1 MNEPISMPP
10 WWLALTKVLC
20 EAEPDEALRLR
31 LSRFRGKVPFQL
43 FHLWQTEVVMPM
55 LGEALP
61 EHQQALLA
69 LQSLH
74 HRAALGVIG
83 RQGEWR
89 AALKPVL
96 LALYRKAYAYD
107 AAYTMAHA
115 SAMTYGLAPANTAM
129 IAEHF
134 GDAEAFAEYYAQL
147 NTEAAAS
154 AFAQAHASANAEV
167 SARAFAADDAE
178 SCAQICGASVRVYVG
193 ACASSDEQR
202 HAALNHLAA
211 GLERSLA
218 TLQSRSTGERH
229 E

>member
-1 MNEPISMPP
+1 MNEPISMPR

-20 EAEPDEALRLR
+20 EAEPNAALRLR
-31 LSRFRGKVPFQL
+31 QLQGHVPFQL
-43 FHLWQTEVVMPM
+43 FHRWQADVVLPM
-55 LGEALP
+55 LGESLP
-61 EHQQALLA
+61 EHQQALFA

-74 HRAALGVIG
+74 QRAALGVIG

-115 SAMTYGLAPANTAM
+115 SALTYGLAPANRAM

-147 NTEAAAS
+147 NTEAAAT

-167 SARAFAADDAE
+167 SARAFAADDADT
-178 SCAQICGASVRVYVG
+178 CAQVCGASVRVYVG
-193 ACASSDEQR
+193 ACAQADEQR
-202 HAALNHLAA
+202 NAALNHLAA
-211 GLERSLA
+211 GLDRSLA

>member
-1 MNEPISMPP
+1 MSEPILMPQ

-20 EAEPDEALRLR
+20 EAEPDEALRLH
-31 LSRFRGKVPFQL
+31 LSRISGQVPFQL
-43 FHLWQTEVVMPM
+43 FHLWQADVVMPM
-55 LGEALP
+55 LCEALP

-74 HRAALGVIG
+74 QRAALGVIG

-107 AAYTMAHA
+107 AAYAKAHA
-115 SAMTYGLAPANTAM
+115 SAMTYGLAPANAAM

-147 NTEAAAS
+147 NTEAAAT

-167 SARAFAADDAE
+167 SARAFADDDAE
-178 SCAQICGASVRVYVG
+178 TCAQICGASVRVYVG
-193 ACASSDEQR
+193 ACAWSDEQR
-202 HAALNHLAA
+202 HAVYNQLAT

>member
-1 MNEPISMPP
+1 MNNPIAMPR

-20 EAEPDEALRLR
+20 EADSNAALRLR
-31 LSRFRGKVPFQL
+31 QLRGQVPFQL
-43 FHLWQTEVVMPM
+43 FHLWQADVVMPM
-55 LGEALP
+55 LCEALP
-61 EHQQALLA
+61 EHQQALLV
-69 LQSLH
+69 LKSLH
-74 HRAALGVIG
+74 QRAALGVIG

-89 AALKPVL
+89 ATLKPVL

-107 AAYTMAHA
+107 AAYAKAHA
-115 SAMTYGLAPANTAM
+115 SAMTYGRAPANSAT
-129 IAEHF
+129 ISEQF

-147 NTEAAAS
+147 NTEAAAT

-167 SARAFAADDAE
+167 SARAFADDDADT
-178 SCAQICGASVRVYVG
+178 CAQVCGASVRVYVG

-202 HAALNHLAA
+202 HAVFNHLAA
-211 GLERSLA
+211 GLDRSLA

>member
-1 MNEPISMPP
+1 MNDPISTPR

-20 EAEPDEALRLR
+20 EADSNAALRLR
-31 LSRFRGKVPFQL
+31 QLRGQVPFQL
-43 FHLWQTEVVMPM
+43 FHLWQADVVMPM
-55 LGEALP
+55 LCEALP

-74 HRAALGVIG
+74 QRAALGVIG

-89 AALKPVL
+89 ATLKPVL
-96 LALYRKAYAYD
+96 LALYRKAYPYD
-107 AAYTMAHA
+107 AAYAKAHA
-115 SAMTYGLAPANTAM
+115 SAMTYGLAPANSAT
-129 IAEHF
+129 ISEHF

-147 NTEAAAS
+147 NTEAAAT

-167 SARAFAADDAE
+167 SARVFADDDADT
-178 SCAQICGASVRVYVG
+178 CAQVCGASVRVYVG
-193 ACASSDEQR
+193 ACAWSDEQR
-202 HAALNHLAA
+202 HAVFNHLAA
-211 GLERSLA
+211 GLDRSLA

>member
-1 MNEPISMPP
+1 MNDQISMPR

-20 EAEPDEALRLR
+20 EADSNAALRLR
-31 LSRFRGKVPFQL
+31 QLRGQVPFQL
-43 FHLWQTEVVMPM
+43 FHLWQADVVMPM
-55 LGEALP
+55 LCGALP

-74 HRAALGVIG
+74 QRAALGVIG

-89 AALKPVL
+89 ATLKPVL
-96 LALYRKAYAYD
+96 LALYRKAYPYD
-107 AAYTMAHA
+107 AAYAKAHA
-115 SAMTYGLAPANTAM
+115 SAMTYGLAPANSAT
-129 IAEHF
+129 ISEHF

-147 NTEAAAS
+147 NTEAAAT

-167 SARAFAADDAE
+167 SARAFADDDADT
-178 SCAQICGASVRVYVG
+178 CAQVCGASVRVYVG

-202 HAALNHLAA
+202 HAVFNHLVA
-211 GLERSLA
+211 GLDRSLA

>member
-31 LSRFRGKVPFQL
+31 LSRFRGQVPFQL
-43 FHLWQTEVVMPM
+43 FHRWQADVVMPM
-55 LGEALP
+55 LCEALP
-61 EHQQALLA
+61 EHSQALIA

-74 HRAALGVIG
+74 QRAALGVIG

-89 AALKPVL
+89 ATLKPVL
-96 LALYRKAYAYD
+96 LMLYRKAYAYD
-107 AAYTMAHA
+107 AAYAKAHA
-115 SAMTYGLAPANTAM
+115 SALTYGLAPANTAM
-129 IAEHF
+129 ITEHF

-147 NTEAAAS
+147 NTEAAAT

-167 SARAFAADDAE
+167 SARAFAADDE
-178 SCAQICGASVRVYVG
+178 DTCAQICRASVRVYVE
-193 ACASSDEQR
+193 ACSQTDEQR
-202 HAALNHLAA
+202 HAALNQLAA

>member
-1 MNEPISMPP
+1 MNEPIFMPQ

-20 EAEPDEALRLR
+20 EAEPDEALSLR
-31 LSRFRGKVPFQL
+31 LSRFHGQVPFQL
-43 FHLWQTEVVMPM
+43 FHLWQADVVMPM
-55 LGEALP
+55 LCEALP
-61 EHQQALLA
+61 EHQQSLLA

-74 HRAALGVIG
+74 RRAALGVIG

-89 AALKPVL
+89 ATLKPVL

-107 AAYTMAHA
+107 AAYAKAHA

-129 IAEHF
+129 ISEHF

-147 NTEAAAS
+147 NTEAAAT

-167 SARAFAADDAE
+167 SARAFADDDADT
-178 SCAQICGASVRVYVG
+178 CAQICGASVRVYVG
-193 ACASSDEQR
+193 ACAQADEQR
-202 HAALNHLAA
+202 NALLNQLAA
-211 GLERSLA
+211 GLEQSLA

>member
-1 MNEPISMPP
+1 MNEPISMPQ
-10 WWLALTKVLC
+10 WWLVLNKVLC

-31 LSRFRGKVPFQL
+31 LSRFHGQVPFQL
-43 FHLWQTEVVMPM
+43 FHQWQADVVMPM
-55 LGEALP
+55 LCKAVP

-74 HRAALGVIG
+74 QRAALGVIG

-89 AALKPVL
+89 ATLKPVL

-107 AAYTMAHA
+107 AAYAKAHA
-115 SAMTYGLAPANTAM
+115 SALTYGLAPANTAM

-147 NTEAAAS
+147 NTEAAAT

-167 SARAFAADDAE
+167 SARAFADDDADT
-178 SCAQICGASVRVYVG
+178 CAQICGASVRVCVG
-193 ACASSDEQR
+193 ACAQTDEQR
-202 HAALNHLAA
+202 NAVFNHLAA

>member
-1 MNEPISMPP
+1 MNDPIAMPR

-20 EAEPDEALRLR
+20 EADSNAALRLR
-31 LSRFRGKVPFQL
+31 QLRGQVPFQL
-43 FHLWQTEVVMPM
+43 FHLWQADVVMPM
-55 LGEALP
+55 LCEALP
-61 EHQQALLA
+61 EHQQALLV

-74 HRAALGVIG
+74 QRAALGVIG

-89 AALKPVL
+89 ATLKPVL

-107 AAYTMAHA
+107 AAYAKAHA
-115 SAMTYGLAPANTAM
+115 SAMTYGRAPANSAT
-129 IAEHF
+129 ISEHF

-147 NTEAAAS
+147 NTEAAAT

-167 SARAFAADDAE
+167 SARAFADDDADT
-178 SCAQICGASVRVYVG
+178 CAQVCGASVRVYVA

-202 HAALNHLAA
+202 HAVFNHLAA
-211 GLERSLA
+211 GLDRSLA

>member
-1 MNEPISMPP
+1 MNDPISMPR

-20 EAEPDEALRLR
+20 EADSNAALRLR
-31 LSRFRGKVPFQL
+31 QLRGQVPFQL
-43 FHLWQTEVVMPM
+43 FHLWQADVVMPM
-55 LGEALP
+55 LCEALP
-61 EHQQALLA
+61 EHQQALLV

-74 HRAALGVIG
+74 QRAALGVIG

-89 AALKPVL
+89 ATLKPVL

-107 AAYTMAHA
+107 AAYAKAHA
-115 SAMTYGLAPANTAM
+115 SAMAYGRAPANSAT
-129 IAEHF
+129 ISEHF

-147 NTEAAAS
+147 NTEAAAA

-167 SARAFAADDAE
+167 SARAFADDDADT
-178 SCAQICGASVRVYVG
+178 CAQVCGASVRVYVE

-202 HAALNHLAA
+202 HAVFNHLAA
-211 GLERSLA
+211 GLDRSLA

>member
-1 MNEPISMPP
+1 MNNPIAMPR

-20 EAEPDEALRLR
+20 EADSNAALPLR
-31 LSRFRGKVPFQL
+31 QLRGQVPFQL
-43 FHLWQTEVVMPM
+43 FHLWQADVVMPM
-55 LGEALP
+55 LCEALP
-61 EHQQALLA
+61 EHQQALLV

-74 HRAALGVIG
+74 QRAALGVIG

-89 AALKPVL
+89 ATLKPVL

-107 AAYTMAHA
+107 AAYAKAHA
-115 SAMTYGLAPANTAM
+115 SAMTYGRAPANSAM
-129 IAEHF
+129 ISEHF
-134 GDAEAFAEYYAQL
+134 GGAEAFAGYYAQL
-147 NTEAAAS
+147 NTEAAAT

-167 SARAFAADDAE
+167 SARAFADDDADT
-178 SCAQICGASVRVYVG
+178 CAQVCGASVRVYVG

-202 HAALNHLAA
+202 HAVFNHLAT
-211 GLERSLA
+211 GLDRSLA

>member
-1 MNEPISMPP
+1 MNDPISMPR

-20 EAEPDEALRLR
+20 EADSNAALRLR
-31 LSRFRGKVPFQL
+31 QLRGQVPFQL
-43 FHLWQTEVVMPM
+43 FHLWQADVVMPM
-55 LGEALP
+55 LCEALP
-61 EHQQALLA
+61 EHQQALLV

-74 HRAALGVIG
+74 QRAALGVIG

-89 AALKPVL
+89 ATLKPVL

-107 AAYTMAHA
+107 AAYAKAHA
-115 SAMTYGLAPANTAM
+115 SAMTYGCAPANSAT
-129 IAEHF
+129 ISEHF
-134 GDAEAFAEYYAQL
+134 GGAEAFAEYYAQL
-147 NTEAAAS
+147 NTEAAAT

-167 SARAFAADDAE
+167 SARAFADDDADT
-178 SCAQICGASVRVYVG
+178 CAQVCGASVRVYVG

-202 HAALNHLAA
+202 HAVFNHLAA
-211 GLERSLA
+211 GLDRSLA

>member
-1 MNEPISMPP
+1 MNEPTLMPQ
-10 WWLALTKVLC
+10 WWLTLTKVLC
-20 EAEPDEALRLR
+20 EVEPDEALRLR
-31 LSRFRGKVPFQL
+31 LSRVRGQVPFQL
-43 FHLWQTEVVMPM
+43 FHLWQADVVMPM
-55 LGEALP
+55 LGDALP

-74 HRAALGVIG
+74 QRAALGVIG

-89 AALKPVL
+89 ATLKPVL

-107 AAYTMAHA
+107 AAYAKAHA
-115 SAMTYGLAPANTAM
+115 SALSYGLAPANTAM

-147 NTEAAAS
+147 NTEAAAT

-167 SARAFAADDAE
+167 SARAFAADDAAT
-178 SCAQICGASVRVYVG
+178 CAQVCGSTVRVYVG

-202 HAALNHLAA
+202 HAALNHLVA

>member
-1 MNEPISMPP
+1 MNDPISMPR

-20 EAEPDEALRLR
+20 EADSNAALRLR
-31 LSRFRGKVPFQL
+31 QLRGQVPFQL
-43 FHLWQTEVVMPM
+43 FHLCQADVVMPM
-55 LGEALP
+55 LCEALP

-74 HRAALGVIG
+74 QRAALGVIG

-89 AALKPVL
+89 ATLKPVL
-96 LALYRKAYAYD
+96 LALYRKAYPYD
-107 AAYTMAHA
+107 AAYAKAHA
-115 SAMTYGLAPANTAM
+115 SAMTYGLAPANSAT
-129 IAEHF
+129 ISEHF

-147 NTEAAAS
+147 NTEAAAT

-167 SARAFAADDAE
+167 SARAFADDDADT
-178 SCAQICGASVRVYVG
+178 CAQVCGASVRVYVG
-193 ACASSDEQR
+193 ACAWSDEQR
-202 HAALNHLAA
+202 HAVFNHLAA

>member
-1 MNEPISMPP
+1 MNNPIAMPR

-20 EAEPDEALRLR
+20 EADSNAALRLR
-31 LSRFRGKVPFQL
+31 QLRGQVPFQL
-43 FHLWQTEVVMPM
+43 FHLWQADVVMPM
-55 LGEALP
+55 LCEALP
-61 EHQQALLA
+61 EHQQALLV

-74 HRAALGVIG
+74 QRAALGVIG

-89 AALKPVL
+89 ATLKPVL

-107 AAYTMAHA
+107 AAYAKAHA
-115 SAMTYGLAPANTAM
+115 SAMTYGRAPANSAT
-129 IAEHF
+129 ISEHF
-134 GDAEAFAEYYAQL
+134 GGAEAFAEYYAQL
-147 NTEAAAS
+147 NTEAAAT

-167 SARAFAADDAE
+167 SARAFADDDADT
-178 SCAQICGASVRVYVG
+178 CAQVCGASVRVYVG

-202 HAALNHLAA
+202 HAVFNHLAA
-211 GLERSLA
+211 GLDRSLA

>member
-1 MNEPISMPP
+1 MNDQISMPR

-20 EAEPDEALRLR
+20 EADSDAALRLR
-31 LSRFRGKVPFQL
+31 QLRGQVPFQL
-43 FHLWQTEVVMPM
+43 FHLWQADVVMPM
-55 LGEALP
+55 LCEALP

-74 HRAALGVIG
+74 QRAALGVIG

-89 AALKPVL
+89 ATLKPVL
-96 LALYRKAYAYD
+96 LALYRKAYPYD
-107 AAYTMAHA
+107 AAYAKAHA
-115 SAMTYGLAPANTAM
+115 SARTYGLAPANSAA
-129 IAEHF
+129 ISEHF

-147 NTEAAAS
+147 NTEAAAT

-167 SARAFAADDAE
+167 SARAFADDDADT
-178 SCAQICGASVRVYVG
+178 CAQVCGASVRVYVG
-193 ACASSDEQR
+193 ACAWSDEQR
-202 HAALNHLAA
+202 HAVFNHLAA
-211 GLERSLA
+211 GLDRSLA

>member
-1 MNEPISMPP
+1 MNEPILMPR

-20 EAEPDEALRLR
+20 EAEPEEALRLR
-31 LSRFRGKVPFQL
+31 LSRLHGQVPFQL
-43 FHLWQTEVVMPM
+43 FHLWQADVVMPM
-55 LGEALP
+55 LCEALP
-61 EHQQALLA
+61 EHQQALFS

-74 HRAALGVIG
+74 QRAALGVIG

-96 LALYRKAYAYD
+96 LTLYRKAYAYD
-107 AAYTMAHA
+107 AAYAQAHA
-115 SAMTYGLAPANTAM
+115 SALTYGLAPANTAM

-147 NTEAAAS
+147 NTEAAAT
-154 AFAQAHASANAEV
+154 AFAQVHASANAEV
-167 SARAFAADDAE
+167 SARAFAKDDADT
-178 SCAQICGASVRVYVG
+178 CAQICGASVRVYVG

>member
-1 MNEPISMPP
+1 MSEPTSMPQ

-31 LSRFRGKVPFQL
+31 LSRFNEQVPFQL
-43 FHLWQTEVVMPM
+43 FHLWQADVVLPM

-61 EHQQALLA
+61 EHRQALLA

-74 HRAALGVIG
+74 QRAALGVLG

-89 AALKPVL
+89 ATLKPVL

-107 AAYTMAHA
+107 AAYAKAHA
-115 SAMTYGLAPANTAM
+115 SALTYGLAPANSAM

-147 NTEAAAS
+147 NTEAAAT

-167 SARAFAADDAE
+167 SARAFAGDDADT
-178 SCAQICGASVRVYVG
+178 CAQVCGASVRVYVG

-211 GLERSLA
+211 GLDRSLA

>member
-1 MNEPISMPP
+1 MNEPISMPR
-10 WWLALTKVLC
+10 WLLNLTQVLC
-20 EAEPDEALRLR
+20 ETGQADTLRKRINDGEGPVPLR
-31 LSRFRGKVPFQL
+31 L
-43 FHLWQTEVVMPM
+43 FHLWQADVVMPM
-55 LGEALP
+55 LCEALP
-61 EHQQALLA
+61 EHQQSLLA

-74 HRAALGVIG
+74 QRAALGVIG

-96 LALYRKAYAYD
+96 LTLYRKAYAYD
-107 AAYTMAHA
+107 AAYAKAHA
-115 SAMTYGLAPANTAM
+115 SALTYGLAPANSAM
-129 IAEHF
+129 IGEHF

-147 NTEAAAS
+147 NTEAAAN

-167 SARAFAADDAE
+167 SARAFAADDE
-178 SCAQICGASVRVYVG
+178 DTCAQICGASVRVYVG
-193 ACASSDEQR
+193 ACAQTDEQR
-202 HAALNHLAA
+202 NAVFNQLAA

>member
-1 MNEPISMPP
+1 MNDPISMPR

-20 EAEPDEALRLR
+20 EADSNAALRLR
-31 LSRFRGKVPFQL
+31 QLRGQVPFQL
-43 FHLWQTEVVMPM
+43 FHLWQADVVVPM
-55 LGEALP
+55 LCEALP

-74 HRAALGVIG
+74 QRAALGVIG

-89 AALKPVL
+89 ATLKPVL
-96 LALYRKAYAYD
+96 LALYRKAYPYD
-107 AAYTMAHA
+107 AAYAKAHA
-115 SAMTYGLAPANTAM
+115 SAMTYGLAPANSAT
-129 IAEHF
+129 ISEHF

-147 NTEAAAS
+147 NTEAAAT

-167 SARAFAADDAE
+167 SARAFADDDADT
-178 SCAQICGASVRVYVG
+178 CAQVCGASVRVYVG
-193 ACASSDEQR
+193 VCAWSDEQR
-202 HAALNHLAA
+202 HAVFNHLAA
-211 GLERSLA
+211 GLDRSLA

>member
-1 MNEPISMPP
+1 MNEPILMPR

-20 EAEPDEALRLR
+20 EAEPNAALRLR
-31 LSRFRGKVPFQL
+31 QLQGHAPFQL
-43 FHLWQTEVVMPM
+43 FHLWQADVVMPM

-74 HRAALGVIG
+74 QRAALGVIG

-107 AAYTMAHA
+107 AAYAKAHA
-115 SAMTYGLAPANTAM
+115 SALTYGLAPANTAM

-147 NTEAAAS
+147 NTEAAATT
-154 AFAQAHASANAEV
+154 FAQAHASANAEV
-167 SARAFAADDAE
+167 SARAFADDDADT
-178 SCAQICGASVRVYVG
+178 CAQICGASVRVYVG
-193 ACASSDEQR
+193 ACAQTDEQR

>member
-1 MNEPISMPP
+1 MNDPISTPR

-20 EAEPDEALRLR
+20 EADSNAALRLR
-31 LSRFRGKVPFQL
+31 QLRGQVPFQL
-43 FHLWQTEVVMPM
+43 FHLWQTDVVMPM
-55 LGEALP
+55 LCEALP

-74 HRAALGVIG
+74 QRAALGVIG

-89 AALKPVL
+89 ATLKPVL
-96 LALYRKAYAYD
+96 LALYRKAYPYD
-107 AAYTMAHA
+107 AAYAKAHA
-115 SAMTYGLAPANTAM
+115 SAMTYGLAPANSAT
-129 IAEHF
+129 ISEHF

-147 NTEAAAS
+147 NTEAAAT

-167 SARAFAADDAE
+167 SARVFADDDADT
-178 SCAQICGASVRVYVG
+178 CAQVCGASVRVYVG
-193 ACASSDEQR
+193 ACAWSDEQR
-202 HAALNHLAA
+202 HAVFNHLAA
-211 GLERSLA
+211 GLDRSLA

>member
-1 MNEPISMPP
+1 MNDPISMPR

-20 EAEPDEALRLR
+20 EADSNAALRLR
-31 LSRFRGKVPFQL
+31 QLRGQVPFQL
-43 FHLWQTEVVMPM
+43 FHFWQADVVVPM
-55 LGEALP
+55 LCEALP

-74 HRAALGVIG
+74 QRAALGVIG

-89 AALKPVL
+89 ATLKPVW
-96 LALYRKAYAYD
+96 LALYRKAYPYD
-107 AAYTMAHA
+107 AAYAKAHA
-115 SAMTYGLAPANTAM
+115 SAMTYGLAPANSAT
-129 IAEHF
+129 ISEHF

-147 NTEAAAS
+147 NTEAAAA

-167 SARAFAADDAE
+167 SARAFADDDADT
-178 SCAQICGASVRVYVG
+178 CAQVCGASVRVYVG
-193 ACASSDEQR
+193 ACAWSDEQR
-202 HAALNHLAA
+202 HAVFNHLAA
-211 GLERSLA
+211 GLERSLT

>member
-1 MNEPISMPP
+1 MNDSISMPR

-20 EAEPDEALRLR
+20 EADSNTALRLR
-31 LSRFRGKVPFQL
+31 QLRGQVPFQL
-43 FHLWQTEVVMPM
+43 FHLWQADVVMPM
-55 LGEALP
+55 LCEALP

-74 HRAALGVIG
+74 QRAALGVIG

-89 AALKPVL
+89 ATLKPVL
-96 LALYRKAYAYD
+96 LALYRKAYPYD
-107 AAYTMAHA
+107 AAYAKAHA
-115 SAMTYGLAPANTAM
+115 SAMTYGLAPANSAT
-129 IAEHF
+129 ISEHF

-147 NTEAAAS
+147 NTEAAAT

-167 SARAFAADDAE
+167 SARVFADDDADT
-178 SCAQICGASVRVYVG
+178 CAQVCGASVRVYVG
-193 ACASSDEQR
+193 VCAWSDEQR
-202 HAALNHLAA
+202 HAVFNHLAA
-211 GLERSLA
+211 GLDRSLA

>member
-1 MNEPISMPP
+1 MNDPISMPR

-20 EAEPDEALRLR
+20 EADSNAALRLR
-31 LSRFRGKVPFQL
+31 QLRGQVPFQL
-43 FHLWQTEVVMPM
+43 FHLWQADVVMPM
-55 LGEALP
+55 LCEALP

-74 HRAALGVIG
+74 QRAALGVIG
-83 RQGEWR
+83 RRGEWR
-89 AALKPVL
+89 ATLKPVL
-96 LALYRKAYAYD
+96 LALYRKAYPYD
-107 AAYTMAHA
+107 AAYAKAHA
-115 SAMTYGLAPANTAM
+115 SAMAYGLAPANSAT
-129 IAEHF
+129 ISEHF

-147 NTEAAAS
+147 NTEAAAA

-167 SARAFAADDAE
+167 SARAFADDDADT
-178 SCAQICGASVRVYVG
+178 CAQVCGASVRVYVG
-193 ACASSDEQR
+193 ACAWSDEQR
-202 HAALNHLAA
+202 HAVFNHLAA

>member
-1 MNEPISMPP
+1 MNEPITMPQ

-20 EAEPDEALRLR
+20 EAEPNAALRLR
-31 LSRFRGKVPFQL
+31 QLQGHVPFQL
-43 FHLWQTEVVMPM
+43 FHLWQADVVLPM

-74 HRAALGVIG
+74 QRAALGVLG

-89 AALKPVL
+89 ATLKPVL
-96 LALYRKAYAYD
+96 LALYRKAFAYD
-107 AAYTMAHA
+107 AAYAKARA
-115 SAMTYGLAPANTAM
+115 SALTYGLAPANSAM

-147 NTEAAAS
+147 NTEAAAT

-167 SARAFAADDAE
+167 SARAFADEDADT
-178 SCAQICGASVRVYVG
+178 CAQICGASVRVYVG
-193 ACASSDEQR
+193 ACTQNDEQR
-202 HAALNHLAA
+202 HAALNQLAA

>member
-1 MNEPISMPP
+1 MSEPISMPR
-10 WWLALTKVLC
+10 WWLTLTKVLC
-20 EAEPDEALRLR
+20 EAEPDKPLRLR
-31 LSRFRGKVPFQL
+31 LSRLHGQVPFQL
-43 FHLWQTEVVMPM
+43 FHLWQADVVMPM
-55 LGEALP
+55 LGESLP
-61 EHQQALLA
+61 EHQQSLFA

-74 HRAALGVIG
+74 QRAALGVIG

-89 AALKPVL
+89 ATLKPVL

-115 SAMTYGLAPANTAM
+115 SALTYGLAPANTAM

-147 NTEAAAS
+147 NTEAAAT
-154 AFAQAHASANAEV
+154 AFAHAHASANAEV
-167 SARAFAADDAE
+167 SARAFADDDADT
-178 SCAQICGASVRVYVG
+178 CAQICAASVRVYVG
-193 ACASSDEQR
+193 ACTQNDEQR
-202 HAALNHLAA
+202 HAVFNHLAT

>member
-1 MNEPISMPP
+1 MNDPILMPR

-20 EAEPDEALRLR
+20 EADSNTALRLR
-31 LSRFRGKVPFQL
+31 QWRGQVPFKL
-43 FHLWQTEVVMPM
+43 FHLWQADVVMPM
-55 LGEALP
+55 LCEALP
-61 EHQQALLA
+61 EHQQALLG
-69 LQSLH
+69 LRSLH
-74 HRAALGVIG
+74 QRAALGLIG

-89 AALKPVL
+89 ATLKPVL

-107 AAYTMAHA
+107 AAYAKAHA
-115 SAMTYGLAPANTAM
+115 SAMTYGLAPANSAM

-147 NTEAAAS
+147 NTEAAAT

-167 SARAFAADDAE
+167 SARAFAADDADT
-178 SCAQICGASVRVYVG
+178 CAQICGASVRVYVG

-202 HAALNHLAA
+202 HAVFNHLAA
-211 GLERSLA
+211 GLDRSLA

>member
-1 MNEPISMPP
+1 MNEPISMPQ

-31 LSRFRGKVPFQL
+31 LSRYQGQVPFQL
-43 FHLWQTEVVMPM
+43 FHLWQADVVMPM
-55 LGEALP
+55 LCEAVP
-61 EHQQALLA
+61 GHQQALIA

-74 HRAALGVIG
+74 QRAALGVIG

-107 AAYTMAHA
+107 AAYAKAHA
-115 SAMTYGLAPANTAM
+115 SALTYGLAPANTAM

-147 NTEAAAS
+147 NTEAAAT

-167 SARAFAADDAE
+167 SAWAFADDDADT
-178 SCAQICGASVRVYVG
+178 CAQICGASVRVYVG
-193 ACASSDEQR
+193 ACAQTDEQR
-202 HAALNHLAA
+202 NAVLNHLAA

>member
-1 MNEPISMPP
+1 MNDPISTPR

-20 EAEPDEALRLR
+20 EADSNAALRLR
-31 LSRFRGKVPFQL
+31 QLRGQVPFQL
-43 FHLWQTEVVMPM
+43 FHLWQADVVMPM
-55 LGEALP
+55 LCEALP

-74 HRAALGVIG
+74 QRAALGVIG

-89 AALKPVL
+89 ATLKPVL
-96 LALYRKAYAYD
+96 LALYRKAYPYD
-107 AAYTMAHA
+107 AAYAKAHA
-115 SAMTYGLAPANTAM
+115 SAMTYGLAPANSAT
-129 IAEHF
+129 ISEHF

-147 NTEAAAS
+147 NTEAAAT

-167 SARAFAADDAE
+167 SARAFADDDADT
-178 SCAQICGASVRVYVG
+178 CAQVCGASVRVYVG
-193 ACASSDEQR
+193 ACAWSAEQR
-202 HAALNHLAA
+202 NAVFNHLVA
-211 GLERSLA
+211 GLDRSLA

>member
-1 MNEPISMPP
+1 MNEPISMPR
-10 WWLALTKVLC
+10 WLLNLVQVLC
-20 EAEPDEALRLR
+20 ETGQADDLRKRIDNDEGPVPLR
-31 LSRFRGKVPFQL
+31 L
-43 FHLWQTEVVMPM
+43 FHLWQADVVLPM

-61 EHQQALLA
+61 EHRQALLA

-74 HRAALGVIG
+74 QRAALGVIG

-107 AAYTMAHA
+107 AAYAKAHA
-115 SAMTYGLAPANTAM
+115 SALTYGLAPANRAM

-147 NTEAAAS
+147 NTEAAAT

-178 SCAQICGASVRVYVG
+178 TCAQICGASVRVYVG
-193 ACASSDEQR
+193 ACTQIDEQR
-202 HAALNHLAA
+202 QAALNHLAA